1 MHGTAQVGKAPVVVD
16 ELRRMVD
23 ALPGSTLG
31 VRDRALLLLGFAGA
45 FRRSELVGLDVGD
58 VRQTADGLVVTV
70 RRSKT
75 DQEGAGREVG
85 IPFGSTPATCPVRA
99 VRAWLKARAIA
110 GPALF
115 CRIDKHGRQL
125 PGRLGDRA
133 VARVVQRTARAAG
146 LDADAYAGHSLR
158 AGLATSAAAADVP
171 ERVIAEQTGHR
182 SMAVLRPAAVLAD
195 TTAQTSPV
203 PVPPRRA
210 QYVYQ
215 PDQRVRISPTM
226 SRPWSAVAYLSRTLA
241 DGRVSGCSGA
251 FVGPNVVL

>member
-45 FRRSELVGLDVGD
+45 
-58 VRQTADGLVVTV
+58 
-70 RRSKT
+70 
-75 DQEGAGREVG
+75 
-85 IPFGSTPATCPVRA
+85 
-99 VRAWLKARAIA
+99 
-110 GPALF
+110 
-115 CRIDKHGRQL
+115 
-125 PGRLGDRA
+125 
-133 VARVVQRTARAAG
+133 
-146 LDADAYAGHSLR
+146 
-158 AGLATSAAAADVP
+158 AAADVP
-171 ERVIAEQTGHR
+171 ERVIAQQTGHK

-215 PDQRVRISPTM
+215 PDQRVRIAPTM

-241 DGRVSGCSGA
+241 DGRS
-251 FVGPNVVL
+251 